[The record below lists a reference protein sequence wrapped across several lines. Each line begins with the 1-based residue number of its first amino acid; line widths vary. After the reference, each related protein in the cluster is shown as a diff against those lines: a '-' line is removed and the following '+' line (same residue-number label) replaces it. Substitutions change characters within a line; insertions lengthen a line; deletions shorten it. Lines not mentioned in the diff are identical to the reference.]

1 MRIAVLD
8 DDSSQAQQVCE
19 SLASAGYACH
29 VFSSSKELLAQLR
42 RDSVDLLIIDW
53 QVPNLDGAEVVR
65 EIREKVASDL
75 PVLFFTGRFGEDD
88 IVAALAAGA
97 SDYMIKP
104 LRRSELIVRVQA
116 QLRRSYPAQTAA
128 ELIQFSQYVFE
139 TRSSR
144 LTVDGVAVELTQK
157 EFDLALLLFR
167 HLGRPLSRAYIL
179 ETVWSRDGDIP
190 SRTMDTHMSRI
201 RNKLKLRPENGYRLL
216 PVYSYGYRLEQVTV

>member
-8 DDSSQAQQVCE
+8 DDCSQAQQVCE

-29 VFSSSKELLAQLR
+29 VFQSSKELLGQLR
-42 RDSVDLLIIDW
+42 RDSVDLLIMDW
-53 QVPNLDGAEVVR
+53 QVPNLNGAEVVR
-65 EIREKVASDL
+65 EIREKVASEL

-128 ELIQFSQYVFE
+128 ELIQFGQYVFE

-144 LTVDGVAVELTQK
+144 LMVDGVAVELTQK

-201 RNKLKLRPENGYRLL
+201 RNKLNLRPENGYRLL
-216 PVYSYGYRLEQVTV
+216 PVYSYGYRLEQVAV